1 MQDEAAEFFMKFINA
16 DCDKIAVE
24 NPICIMS
31 TRYRKPDQI
40 INPYQFGHMEQKK
53 TCLWLKNLPKLRET
67 NNVYDEMMKLPE
79 KERAKVWW
87 MGSNHSKERSK
98 TYLGIAQAMATQW
111 G

>member
-1 MQDEAAEFFMKFINA
+1 MKFINA

-111 G
+111 GKE